1 MSQANCASQQSSNPL
16 VSVAEKLEIL
26 PRSAMLTSQYRPV
39 RSLGNWAFALL
50 MLSSVKHTKWLY
62 SRGAVPRAQMG
73 SRTPHEVST
82 ADVSLCERLIAAYLK
97 AKELD
102 QARSATDGM
111 WSWIH
116 DTRQKELASVLD
128 ERDPQALAEL
138 MVSMLNQDFVL
149 GMASGPLIRQTE
161 SSRLAQ
167 RAWIYKSLD
176 GLASLGEVLGVVPV
190 ENPEQGGAGL
200 ALSGGLPALFDA
212 IEEKLGFALDFPDV
226 GAACGLQVDGRLITP
241 DTPDQIYAALRLS
254 EGLDLYVEQRN
265 GGPSALKVVEIGGG
279 YGGMCH
285 WFLQVRPNTE
295 RYTIVDLPI
304 VGVLQGYFLGRSLG
318 PDRVSLYGEPPAKV
332 TVLPNLALEEVETP
346 FDALANKDSLPE
358 MPDQTMRDYLRW
370 GARHCT
376 GTFYSYNQ
384 EARQEFLGEAQGVV
398 HEAARAEGGFDRVRR
413 ERAWVRDGYVEEFY
427 LPQS

>member
-1 MSQANCASQQSSNPL
+1 MSQINGASPQSSNPL

-26 PRSAMLTSQYRPV
+26 PRSAMLTSRYRPV
-39 RSLGNWAFALL
+39 RSVGSWAFALL

-62 SRGAVPRAQMG
+62 SRGSVPQAQIA
-73 SRTPHEVST
+73 SRSPNHVST
-82 ADVSLCERLIAAYLK
+82 ADIELCERLIAAYQK

-102 QARSATDGM
+102 QARNATDGM

-128 ERDPQALAEL
+128 DRDAQALAGL
-138 MVSMLNQDFVL
+138 MVSMHNQDFVL

-161 SSRLAQ
+161 SSRLAR

-200 ALSGGLPALFDA
+200 ALSEGLPALFDA
-212 IEEKLGFALDFPDV
+212 IEEKLGFPLDFPDV

-254 EGLDLYVEQRN
+254 EGLNLYVEQRN
-265 GGPSALKVVEIGGG
+265 GGAGAPKVVEIGGG

-285 WFLQVRPNTE
+285 WFLKVRPNTE

-318 PDRVSLYGEPPAKV
+318 ADRVSLYGEPPA
-332 TVLPNLALEEVETP
+332 TVRIMPNLALEEVETP
-346 FDALANKDSLPE
+346 FDVLANKDSLPE

-384 EARQEFLGEAQGVV
+384 EARQEFLGEPQGVV
-398 HEAARAEGGFDRVRR
+398 HEAVSAEGGFERVRR

-427 LPQS
+427 LPEA